1 MPHIVANRPH
11 IPDTADSPRREDA
24 RPAPLDNELMLALF
38 DHLEECLDVASCEH
52 DLRHT
57 EGFLVGQGRAP
68 APAVNWLR
76 RLGAQCDCEILERLE
91 LTWSAEDESPSP
103 LSRTGRGGA

>member
-1 MPHIVANRPH
+1 MPDIATQRPH
-11 IPDTADSPRREDA
+11 APDASSGRRREET
-24 RPAPLDNELMLALF
+24 RPAPLSNELMLALF

-57 EGFLVGQGRAP
+57 EAFLVGQGRAP
-68 APAVNWLR
+68 APAVAWLR

-91 LTWSAEDESPSP
+91 LTWSAEDEAPGP
-103 LSRTGRGGA
+103 LSRAVRGGA